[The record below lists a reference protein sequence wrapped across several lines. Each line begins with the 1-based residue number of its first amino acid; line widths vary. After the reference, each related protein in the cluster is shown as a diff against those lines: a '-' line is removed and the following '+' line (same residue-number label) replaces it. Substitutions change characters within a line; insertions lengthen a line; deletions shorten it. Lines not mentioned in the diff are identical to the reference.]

1 MNMRIVS
8 INGQLLVDSR
18 EVAEMTGK
26 QHKDLLETIRVYIV
40 HLTSGNFRPS
50 DFFIESTYE
59 DGKGETRPCYLL
71 TRKGCDMVANK
82 MTGEKGVL
90 FTATY
95 VTKFEEMEQELNKPA
110 FTLPQSFP
118 EALRLLAA
126 EMEQKAIIVADN
138 ERLSLETTQQKQ
150 KLKEQ
155 EAPVAIYNLA
165 MSAQNTMSMQEVSKS
180 FGTGRTRL
188 YKILR
193 EEELVMKDSTLPY
206 QRYIDAGYFK
216 VVERPRASGETI
228 TTDPAT
234 RVTAKGFDYIAR
246 LMKKRAEQN
255 GEV

>member
-1 MNMRIVS
+1 MKIVS
-8 INGQLLVDSR
+8 INGKLLVDSR
-18 EVAEMTGK
+18 EVAEKVGK
-26 QHKDLLETIRVYIV
+26 QHSHLLRDIKGYSEI
-40 HLTSGNFRPS
+40 LTESNFGLS
-50 DFFIESTYE
+50 EFFIESTYQ
-59 DGKGETRPCYLL
+59 DNTGRTLPCYLL

-95 VTKFEEMEQELNKPA
+95 VTRFEEMERNLSRTS
-110 FTLPQSFP
+110 FDLPQTFP
-118 EALRLLAA
+118 EALRLLAT
-126 EMEQKAIIVADN
+126 EMEQKAIIAADN
-138 ERLSLETTQQKQ
+138 ERLSLETAEQKR

-155 EAPVAIYNLA
+155 EAPVAIYNMA
-165 MSAQNTMSMQEVSKS
+165 ISASNTMSMQEVSKS

-193 EEELVMKDSTLPY
+193 EEGLVMKDSTLPY

-216 VVERPRASGETI
+216 VVERPRASGDTI

-234 RVTAKGFDYIAR
+234 RITAKGFDYIAK
-246 LMKKRAEQN
+246 LMKKRAEKN